1 MELLNESEM
10 WAVIQTFGTQHEKSL
25 TVQYSSV
32 RCQPSSQFAA
42 AGDAVISGI
51 HSVTRVESGWKI
63 VDNRANTMSI
73 VQKWFECL

>member
-51 HSVTRVESGWKI
+51 HSVTRVE
-63 VDNRANTMSI
+63 RANTMSI